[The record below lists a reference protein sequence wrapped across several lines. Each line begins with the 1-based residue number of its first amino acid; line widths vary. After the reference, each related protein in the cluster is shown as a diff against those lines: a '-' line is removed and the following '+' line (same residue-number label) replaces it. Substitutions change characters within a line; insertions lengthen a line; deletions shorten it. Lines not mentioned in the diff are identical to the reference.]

1 MTGPP
6 TSRPVPRTTARPA
19 HRPSFP
25 AAPGWLTVPLAH
37 RGLHTPD
44 GPQENTLDAF
54 AAARDAGV
62 GVELDVHVSADG
74 VPVVHHDLT
83 LADGR
88 PIGRVA
94 AADLPA
100 HVPTLADALDLLTAV
115 PVMVELKQAALRVG
129 ALERATARVL
139 DGHRGPHCI
148 ASFRP
153 ETVAW
158 FARHRPATVR
168 VFTVTDQPDA
178 PTPAPLRRWLAR
190 LGPVRWLRPHALSVD
205 VRDLPTPASVAWR
218 EQGGTVTTWT
228 VRDAATRATART
240 HADGLIFEHV
250 DPYG

>member
-1 MTGPP
+1 MTGQPLR
-6 TSRPVPRTTARPA
+6 RPG
-19 HRPSFP
+19 FP
-25 AAPGWLTVPLAH
+25 AAPGWLTTPLAH

-44 GPQENTLDAF
+44 GPDENTLEAF
-54 AAARDAGV
+54 AAAREAGF
-62 GVELDVHVSADG
+62 GVELDVHVSSDG

-88 PIGRVA
+88 PLGRVPRA
-94 AADLPA
+94 NLPPQ
-100 HVPTLADALDLLTAV
+100 VPTLTAALDELRDV

-129 ALERATARVL
+129 ALERAVAGVL
-139 DGHRGPHCI
+139 DGHRGPHCV

-153 ETVAW
+153 ETIAW

-168 VFTVTDQPDA
+168 VFTVTDQADA

-190 LGPVRWLRPHALSVD
+190 LGPVRWLRPHALSID
-205 VRDLPTPASVAWR
+205 VRDLPTTTSVRWR
-218 EQGGTVTTWT
+218 EDGGLLTTWT
-228 VRDAATRATART
+228 VRDAATRATAHA